1 MKMKIGLMLLPLLCA
16 AGVAWGQGAEPGAA
30 AAPAPEAAQVPDR
43 NPVQPRTDV
52 RDSHDRYMG
61 KQRQGRDM
69 RRCLKLKT
77 NAAIIRCAE
86 PGRKP

>member
-1 MKMKIGLMLLPLLCA
+1 MKMKIGLMLLLCA
-16 AGVAWGQGAEPGAA
+16 AGVAWGQDTEPGAA
-30 AAPAPEAAQVPDR
+30 AASDAAQAPDS
-43 NPVQPRTDV
+43 NQVQPRTDV

>member
-1 MKMKIGLMLLPLLCA
+1 MKMKIGLMTLPLLCA
-16 AGVAWGQGAEPGAA
+16 ANLALAQDATPAAA
-30 AAPAPEAAQVPDR
+30 AAPADTAEAPAMVQAPAQMAPNKPIR
-43 NPVQPRTDV
+43 
-52 RDSHDRYMG
+52 
-61 KQRQGRDM
+61 RQGRDM

>member
-1 MKMKIGLMLLPLLCA
+1 MKMKTGLLMVPLLCA
-16 AGVAWGQGAEPGAA
+16 AGVAMGQGAEPGAA
-30 AAPAPEAAQVPDR
+30 AAPDAAQSPDR
-43 NPVQPRTDV
+43 NPIQPRTDV
-52 RDSHDRYMG
+52 RDSHDRYRG
-61 KQRQGRDM
+61 ELRQGRDM

>member
-1 MKMKIGLMLLPLLCA
+1 MKRTIGWMTLPLLCA
-16 AGVAWGQGAEPGAA
+16 ANLALAQDAMPAAA
-30 AAPAPEAAQVPDR
+30 AAPADTAEAPATVQAPAQMAPNKPMR
-43 NPVQPRTDV
+43 
-52 RDSHDRYMG
+52 
-61 KQRQGRDM
+61 RQGRDM

>member
-16 AGVAWGQGAEPGAA
+16 AGVAMGQGAEPGAA
-30 AAPAPEAAQVPDR
+30 AAPDAAQAPDR
-43 NPVQPRTDV
+43 NQVQPRTDV
-52 RDSHDRYMG
+52 RDSHDRYRG
-61 KQRQGRDM
+61 KPRQGRDM

>member
-1 MKMKIGLMLLPLLCA
+1 MTMKVGLMTLPLLCV
-16 AGVAWGQGAEPGAA
+16 AGVALGQGT
-30 AAPAPEAAQVPDR
+30 APDAAQAPDR
-43 NPVQPRTDV
+43 NQVQSRTDV
-52 RDSHDRYMG
+52 RGSHHRHMG
-61 KQRQGRDM
+61 KRRQGRDM

>member
-1 MKMKIGLMLLPLLCA
+1 MKMKIGLVLLPLLCV
-16 AGVAWGQGAEPGAA
+16 AGVAMGQDAEPGAA
-30 AAPAPEAAQVPDR
+30 AVPDAAQAPDR
-43 NPVQPRTDV
+43 NPIQPRTDV
-52 RDSHDRYMG
+52 RDSHDRYSG
-61 KQRQGRDM
+61 RLRQGRDM

>member
-16 AGVAWGQGAEPGAA
+16 AGVAMGQGAEPGAA
-30 AAPAPEAAQVPDR
+30 AAPDAAQAPDR
-43 NPVQPRTDV
+43 NPVQTRTDV
-52 RDSHDRYMG
+52 RDSHDRYSG
-61 KQRQGRDM
+61 KPRQGRDM

>member
-1 MKMKIGLMLLPLLCA
+1 MKKKIGLLMLLPLLCA
-16 AGVAWGQGAEPGAA
+16 AGVAMGQGAEPGAS
-30 AAPAPEAAQVPDR
+30 AAPDAAQAPDR
-43 NPVQPRTDV
+43 NQVQPRTEV
-52 RDSHDRYMG
+52 RSHHRHMG
-61 KQRQGRDM
+61 KRRQGRDM

>member
-1 MKMKIGLMLLPLLCA
+1 MKMKIRLMLLPLLCA
-16 AGVAWGQGAEPGAA
+16 AGVAMAQGAEPGAA
-30 AAPAPEAAQVPDR
+30 AAPDATQAPDSNQ
-43 NPVQPRTDV
+43 VQPGTHA
-52 RDSHDRYMG
+52 RDGHHRHMG
-61 KQRQGRDM
+61 KRRQGRDM

>member
-16 AGVAWGQGAEPGAA
+16 AGVAMGQDTEPGAVA
-30 AAPAPEAAQVPDR
+30 TPAEITAAPAMAQAQDQMAPSKPAR
-43 NPVQPRTDV
+43 
-52 RDSHDRYMG
+52 
-61 KQRQGRDM
+61 RQGRDM

>member
-16 AGVAWGQGAEPGAA
+16 ASVAWGQDTEPGAA
-30 AAPAPEAAQVPDR
+30 VAPDAAQAPGS
-43 NPVQPRTDV
+43 NQVQARTDV
-52 RDSHDRYMG
+52 RDSHDRYIG
-61 KQRQGRDM
+61 KPRQGRDM

>member
-1 MKMKIGLMLLPLLCA
+1 MKMKIGLVLLPLLCV
-16 AGVAWGQGAEPGAA
+16 AGVAMGQDVEPGAGAA
-30 AAPAPEAAQVPDR
+30 AAPDAAQAPDR

-52 RDSHDRYMG
+52 RDSHDRYSG
-61 KQRQGRDM
+61 KPRQGRDM